1 MRKILVGNP
10 ARVIKYRFD
19 AETIKKFLAVKWWNW
34 NLEKIRDNAQLM
46 TDVEKF
52 LAAHYSP
59 ELEKIPEDIL
69 GQHVKNIR
77 VGGGQVYNFIADFRA
92 QNPLWLRVVAG
103 FCQSQEKNSFLV
115 IWLDKNSTEKDFEM
129 LAEFMKIFGNR
140 ADRIIVADVEGK
152 ENFSPYAI
160 RQGTHFITTREMIT
174 LEALD
179 YLWDTDVKI
188 ISALDDG
195 IFIGEPLVDWNK
207 FLK

>member
-1 MRKILVGNP
+1 M
-10 ARVIKYRFD
+10 
-19 AETIKKFLAVKWWNW
+19 
-34 NLEKIRDNAQLM
+34 
-46 TDVEKF
+46 
-52 LAAHYSP
+52 
-59 ELEKIPEDIL
+59 
-69 GQHVKNIR
+69 
-77 VGGGQVYNFIADFRA
+77 
-92 QNPLWLRVVAG
+92 
-103 FCQSQEKNSFLV
+103 